1 MVYNVSGQLVDVI
14 HEGHMDASM
23 EPVTMTWDASTLAS
37 GMYVVK
43 ATTADVTVSQKVML
57 VK

>member
-1 MVYNVSGQLVDVI
+1 MVDVI
-14 HEGHMDASM
+14 HEGHMDASL
-23 EPVTMTWDASTLAS
+23 EPITMTWDASALAS

-43 ATTADVTVSQKVML
+43 ATTANMTVSQKVML